1 MAKTEKHLMLDGGRW
16 QVWIKAPATEGKANA
31 AIIAYLA
38 KVLGLT
44 KSSIE
49 IKSGTVSSFKTL
61 VIDADLSEV
70 LSQLEAT
77 ASIS

>member
-1 MAKTEKHLMLDGGRW
+1 MAKTEKHQLLDGGRW

-61 VIDADLSEV
+61 TIDADLSEV
-70 LSQLEAT
+70 VSRLEAT
-77 ASIS
+77 ASTS